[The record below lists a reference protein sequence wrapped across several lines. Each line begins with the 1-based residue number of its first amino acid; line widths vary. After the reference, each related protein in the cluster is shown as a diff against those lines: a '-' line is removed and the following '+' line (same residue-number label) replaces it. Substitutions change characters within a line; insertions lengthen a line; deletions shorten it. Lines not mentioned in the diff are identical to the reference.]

1 MDKLA
6 PFFENAIRTKNRLDS
21 VPLGDRSGYVGASD
35 IAGCPRKAVLSKQG
49 ETNHDT
55 RTLLRFA
62 RGHLAEDLVDAIF
75 RAGGLIG
82 QRQVE
87 LPHPEYPEILC
98 HIDFLFHGR
107 GGRLHLLEVKSTD
120 GLPDEPYGSWVDQL
134 HLQMGLVALHHPGRP
149 VTGSLFAIDLNK
161 GQWADFNT
169 YTPNDLVFSVLVE
182 KGRHIWN
189 ALAGR
194 EEARTEP
201 GFLCGHCPHRPE
213 CQAHNVDSLPELPSE
228 VAQEAAQY
236 LELSQQIAALKVKTE
251 RLSSNL
257 KEYAGGNSLK
267 ATTAE
272 GLLVK
277 VSQVPTSSSVDSRKL
292 QTTYPQVHSEV
303 LKTRA
308 GYARLEVEKIP
319 VAPADGLQKAV

>member
-1 MDKLA
+1 
-6 PFFENAIRTKNRLDS
+6 
-21 VPLGDRSGYVGASD
+21 
-35 IAGCPRKAVLSKQG
+35 
-49 ETNHDT
+49 
-55 RTLLRFA
+55 
-62 RGHLAEDLVDAIF
+62 LAEDLVDAIF

-87 LPHPEYPEILC
+87 LSHPEYPEILC
-98 HIDFLFHGR
+98 HLDFLFQGR
-107 GGRLHLLEVKSTD
+107 GGRLHVLEVKSTD
-120 GLPDEPYGSWVDQL
+120 GIPDEIYGSWGDQL

-161 GQWADFNT
+161 GQWAEFNT

-189 ALAGR
+189 ALAGL
-194 EEARTEP
+194 EEPRTEP
-201 GFLCGHCPHRPE
+201 GFLCGHCPHRPG
-213 CQAHNVDSLPELPSE
+213 CPTHAVDGLPELPSE

-236 LELSQQIAALKVKTE
+236 LELSQQIASLKVKTE
-251 RLSSNL
+251 RLSANL
-257 KEYAGGNSLK
+257 KTYAGAQNLK
-267 ATTAE
+267 TTTAE

-277 VSQVPTSSSVDSRKL
+277 VSQIPASSSIDSRKL
-292 QTTYPQVHSEV
+292 QSDYPQVHSEV

-319 VAPADGLQKAV
+319 AAPADGLQKAV